1 MTKNQDLEKTFI
13 PGDFVVYPS
22 HGVGKIIGTEK
33 RKVEE
38 TDLELLIIRF
48 EHERMTLRVPLSK
61 ATEFGLIPLTLL
73 SLAIVKLKGK
83 PKVRKTMWSRR
94 AQEYETKIK

>member
-1 MTKNQDLEKTFI
+1 MNKLSKNEHLVNSFI

-33 RKVEE
+33 RQVE
-38 TDLELLIIRF
+38 DLELELLVVRF

-61 ATEFGLIPLTLL
+61 AQESGLRTCLVRFRWRRLL
-73 SLAIVKLKGK
+73 LL
-83 PKVRKTMWSRR
+83 
-94 AQEYETKIK
+94 